1 MQFTVHNTLHPI
13 LSNLYNIF
21 LFLLIITEPD
31 VGASQGDDLLY
42 IFKLPMF
49 EVFSPGQPE
58 IEIINELTVILADF
72 VNFG

>member
-1 MQFTVHNTLHPI
+1 MQFTVHNTLHSI

-21 LFLLIITEPD
+21 FFLIITEPY
-31 VGASQGDDLLY
+31 VEASHGDDLLY
-42 IFKLPMF
+42 ILKLPMF